1 MIALHLIQY
10 FLITGLSAMTYWNL
24 GKQLFNLF
32 VWPDDSRQLIIQL
45 AMILSTATMF
55 CHVFISIWSKLSEII
70 NISLFFL
77 HCFSETVLYILPSD
91 WFLVSTIVHPAISF
105 YIFPRFQHVHM
116 LTVWFSFL
124 MISVKF
130 NQKMFIK
137 VLGVFFIVLYSS
149 LLESWELYFLDLKS
163 LFKIKY
169 LF

>member
-70 NISLFFL
+70 NIN
-77 HCFSETVLYILPSD
+77 